1 MLLFNQFFMRITTV
15 CLLLFCCLKQARS
28 QNYQSIDT
36 IKAPAEFE
44 NIYSRALYTDSLVS
58 SFVIFIKKEVK
69 SHKHLTHAEH
79 VVVLE
84 GSGNMTLGEK
94 MFAVKKGDVVFI
106 PKNTRHSV
114 QTTSTIPLKVLSV
127 QAPLFDGK
135 DRVFGD

>member
-1 MLLFNQFFMRITTV
+1 MRIISTF
-15 CLLLFCCLKQARS
+15 LFLFCCLNQAKS
-28 QNYQSIDT
+28 QDYQSLDT
-36 IKAPAEFE
+36 INPPAEFE

-69 SHKHLTHAEH
+69 SHRHLAHAEH
-79 VVVLE
+79 VVVLD

-94 MFAVKKGDVVFI
+94 TFAVKKGDVIFI

-114 QTTSTIPLKVLSV
+114 KTTSASPLKVLSI